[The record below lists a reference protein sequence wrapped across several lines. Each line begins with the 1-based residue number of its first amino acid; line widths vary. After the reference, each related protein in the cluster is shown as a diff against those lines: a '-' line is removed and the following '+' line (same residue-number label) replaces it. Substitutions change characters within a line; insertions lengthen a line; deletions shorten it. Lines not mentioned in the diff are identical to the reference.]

1 MTVARKPTML
11 IAVRHTTRYTYD
23 APSRYA
29 IQTLRLTPPSF
40 AAQAVRAWT
49 IEAPGIEKA
58 LHFVDGFGNAA
69 ALVATQEL
77 HTEIEIVAHGLVE
90 TTDCAGLVRGLRDAA
105 PVRIFL
111 RQTAPTQP
119 DAAIREIA
127 RSTTGTTP
135 LDRLHALSD
144 TIREKV
150 AYETGTTTAT
160 STAAEAL
167 AQGRGV
173 CQDHAHVFLSAAR
186 CLDVPARYVNGYYV
200 SGSSEPETA
209 HHAWAE
215 AYVDGL
221 GWVGFDVANKV
232 CPDDHY
238 IRLACGLDAASA
250 SPIRGSRPIPFG
262 VASVS
267 EKLDVVV
274 DVKEQPQ
281 SQTQSQ
287 SQQQ

>member
-1 MTVARKPTML
+1 ML
-11 IAVRHTTRYTYD
+11 ISIRHTTRYTYD
-23 APSRYA
+23 VPSRYA

-40 AAQAVRAWT
+40 AAQTVLNWT
-49 IEAPGIEKA
+49 IEAPGIDEA
-58 LHFVDGFGNAA
+58 VHFTDGFGNAA
-69 ALVATQEL
+69 ALVATNEL
-77 HTEIEIVAHGLVE
+77 HTEIEIVAHGRVE
-90 TTDCAGLVRGLRDAA
+90 TTDCTGLVRGLREAA
-105 PVRIFL
+105 PVRIYL
-111 RQTAPTQP
+111 RQTAPTKP

-127 RSTTGTTP
+127 AAAVGDTP
-135 LDRLHALSD
+135 LERLHALSAS
-144 TIREKV
+144 IRERV
-150 AYETGTTTAT
+150 DYETGTTTAT

-200 SGSSEPETA
+200 SGASEPEAA

-238 IRLACGLDAASA
+238 VRLACGLDAASA
-250 SPIRGSRPIPFG
+250 SPIRGSRPLPFG
-262 VASVS
+262 AASMT
-267 EKLDVVV
+267 ERLDVVV
-274 DVKEQPQ
+274 DVKEVVPSQ
-281 SQTQSQ
+281 SQSQ
-287 SQQQ
+287 SQQ